1 MFLSEPTVFDI
12 LAQRENLVIRGS
24 LFFVSRRGQ
33 ADRKIGLGASRYD
46 ES

>member
-1 MFLSEPTVFDI
+1 MFLSEHTVFDI

-33 ADRKIGLGASRYD
+33 ADAQNRIGSKQV
-46 ES
+46 